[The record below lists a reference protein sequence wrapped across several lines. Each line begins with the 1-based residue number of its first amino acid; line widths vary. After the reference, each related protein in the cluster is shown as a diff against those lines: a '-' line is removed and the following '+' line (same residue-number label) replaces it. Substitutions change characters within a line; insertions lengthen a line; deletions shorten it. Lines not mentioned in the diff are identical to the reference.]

1 MVANLLDGAE
11 TVNGRRF
18 GAGYAWPG
26 YEEPGNRIARVVCVV
41 GETYTLY
48 VAEPNGG
55 EVCFGFFA
63 ADGSFVS
70 RPRGYQ
76 MPPSGTPYT
85 DVEVAPEGAAWV
97 AASWDSGIATPVLT
111 AGGGCS
117 DEHSR

>member
-11 TVNGRRF
+11 TVNGRRM
-18 GAGYAWPG
+18 GADKAWPG
-26 YEEPGNRIARVVCVV
+26 YEEPGNRTARVACVV

-48 VAEPNGG
+48 VAEPTGG
-55 EVCFGFFA
+55 EVCMGFYK
-63 ADGSFVS
+63 ADGSFLS

-76 MPPSGTPYT
+76 CPPGGTPYT

-97 AASWDSGIATPVLT
+97 AASWADNIARPVLT

-117 DEHSR
+117 DERPR

>member
-1 MVANLLDGAE
+1 MTANLLDGAE
-11 TVNGRRF
+11 TVPGRRM
-18 GAGYAWPG
+18 GDGYAWPG
-26 YEEPGNRIARVVCVV
+26 YEEPGNRIARVACVV

-48 VAEPNGG
+48 VAKPNGG
-55 EVCFGFFA
+55 EVCLGFFA

-76 MPPSGTPYT
+76 APPRGKPYT

-97 AASWDSGIATPVLT
+97 VASWADGIATPVLT

-117 DEHSR
+117 DERSR